1 MQSNEDVMKFV
12 GAGGVRTKE
21 KITDIHQNLLN
32 LWKKGDPVGGYA
44 ICNKED
50 GMFMGMACLENVGK
64 PGEAEVMAYLKPEFW
79 RKGYGKE
86 IGLGFIN
93 CIIKAHEENIPM
105 IIDHEPLTKLVATAE
120 PGNIASIALQE
131 SLGFTKGETIRVN
144 KNGREV
150 ERVPFEL
157 DLHQLFRKVAQE
169 KPRSFVEAAQAGKY
183 GKLKSPGGAHEL

>member
-1 MQSNEDVMKFV
+1 MKPTLPRIFSRKPDSSLTAHLETNRLIIRSINESDLSELIDLQSDEDVMKFV
-12 GAGGVRTKE
+12 GAGVIRTKE

-86 IGLGFIN
+86 IGLGFID

-105 IIDHEPLTKLVATAE
+105 IIDHEPLTKLVATA
-120 PGNIASIALQE
+120 
-131 SLGFTKGETIRVN
+131 
-144 KNGREV
+144 
-150 ERVPFEL
+150 
-157 DLHQLFRKVAQE
+157 
-169 KPRSFVEAAQAGKY
+169 
-183 GKLKSPGGAHEL
+183 